1 MWYAVTT
8 TVLTAHTGSI
18 FLLLGV
24 FLVQMYVDEEPSI
37 GEWTTGNIKLLPP
50 LGRRVT
56 TRNFQFCIFLQMGGR
71 TRVVTSHA

>member
-24 FLVQMYVDEEPSI
+24 SLVQMYVYEVPSI
-37 GEWTTGNIKLLPP
+37 GEWTPGNIKLLPP

-56 TRNFQFCIFLQMGGR
+56 TRNFLFLFFCKW
-71 TRVVTSHA
+71 VVALV